1 MVLNGAWRIAV
12 FTVGLLLLLAG
23 AAMLVLPGPGWAT
36 IFVGIALLATE
47 FAWAQR
53 ILVLAKRTARKVRDK
68 ALDPRTRRRN
78 QTLAAVAGIAFT
90 VVILV
95 YLAFFG
101 AAPPH

>member
-36 IFVGIALLATE
+36 IFVGIAILATE

-53 ILVLAKRTARKVRDK
+53 ILALAKRTARRVKDK
-68 ALDPRTRRRN
+68 ALDQRTRRRN
-78 QTLAAVAGIAFT
+78 QTLAAVAGVALT
-90 VVILV
+90 AALLV